1 VSVTATFRL
10 LYVFVVIEHGS
21 RGLVRAAVTRH
32 PTAAWALQ
40 QLREVV
46 GFERAREYLIHDRD
60 SIFDPEGLG
69 TRQAARL
76 DSGIRRTRGGRFRA
90 RQRSWLVCMLSHIS
104 ALVPSAPSRRSAID
118 ALTPAR
124 PFSSAERACRV
135 TPRRFAT
142 SPIDSPSG
150 RFSRRTSPGCAG
162 LCMLT
167 VHLILVELK
176 AQ

>member
-118 ALTPAR
+118 ALTPAVSMTDDGSPDPR
-124 PFSSAERACRV
+124 RTEGAMIHQSGPRRRRESLPGTEIAPISSA
-135 TPRRFAT
+135 
-142 SPIDSPSG
+142 
-150 RFSRRTSPGCAG
+150 
-162 LCMLT
+162 
-167 VHLILVELK
+167 
-176 AQ
+176 